1 MKNVIMLL
9 TNGFDPDVRVY
20 KEAKY
25 LVDNGCNVVILCWD
39 RDLSKGYKEYE
50 KIDGISLIRF
60 KIPSQ
65 YGTGKKQIPAY
76 IKFMRK
82 CHKYIKNNSCDYL
95 HCNDLDGALIGFL
108 MRKKGV
114 KKIFDMH
121 EFYERG
127 NAVSNMI
134 IRIMVKTIISRF
146 YAALYENDAYLGNAY
161 KSIHKKLFPLRNY
174 PDSRLIECLEK
185 TKSEIFRIGYHGVV
199 RGQLAEF
206 TALFEAVKDLP
217 NVRVDINGGGMDLDE
232 LRKIQTKYTNV
243 FIHGPYNGIKES
255 SKLYQNTDLLFCA
268 YSPEDPNYQ
277 GDAEVIKFYEA
288 IFTGTP
294 ILVTKNIGMESKVL
308 NKGFGLSCDTRSK
321 EDINNTIM
329 KFVNNKIFWNECHNN
344 EIKEA
349 PNYSWQ
355 TAVTVLNGIY
365 SLEGGSGDDK

>member
-1 MKNVIMLL
+1 MKKVIMLL

-25 LVDNGCNVVILCWD
+25 LVDNGCSVTILCWD
-39 RDLSKGYKEYE
+39 RDLSKGYKEYDW
-50 KIDGISLIRF
+50 IDGICLVRF
-60 KIPSQ
+60 KISSQ

-76 IKFMRK
+76 FKYMK
-82 CHKYIKNNSCDYL
+82 ECYKYIKNNSCDYL

-108 MRKKGV
+108 LYKKRV

-134 IRIMVKTIISRF
+134 TRFIVKTIISRF
-146 YAALYENDAYLGNAY
+146 HAALYENGAYLEKSY
-161 KSIHKKLFPLRNY
+161 ESIHNKLFPLRNY
-174 PDSRLIECLEK
+174 PDAGLIECLEK
-185 TKSEIFRIGYHGVV
+185 TESEVFRIGYHGVV
-199 RGQLAEF
+199 RGQIPEF
-206 TALFEAVKDLP
+206 TALFEAVKDMD
-217 NVRVDINGGGMDLDE
+217 NVRVDINGGGMDLEE
-232 LRKIQTKYTNV
+232 LRKLQPKYTNV

-255 SKLYQNTDLLFCA
+255 TRLYQNTDLLFCA
-268 YSPEDPNYQ
+268 YSPQDPNYQ

-308 NKGFGLSCDTRSK
+308 NKGFGLSCDTRSA
-321 EDINNTIM
+321 EDIKKTIKEIVENKGLWN
-329 KFVNNKIFWNECHNN
+329 KFHCN
-344 EIKEA
+344 EIAEA

-355 TAVTVLNGIY
+355 TAVKVLNDVY
-365 SLEGGSGDDK
+365 SLEGGI